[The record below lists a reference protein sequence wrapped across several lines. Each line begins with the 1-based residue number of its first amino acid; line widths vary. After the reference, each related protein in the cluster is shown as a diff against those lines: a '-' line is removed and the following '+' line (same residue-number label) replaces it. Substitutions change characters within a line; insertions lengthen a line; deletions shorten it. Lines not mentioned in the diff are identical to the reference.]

1 MTGSRKPHSAASRSD
16 TQNPSMPPA
25 NQLVEHENPSEPEP
39 QIFYC
44 IRESSLEADFDA
56 LLHDLAIDGFWIVQD
71 TNVLTGRSEREEGRT
86 GSVFLYCIIR
96 LMLKRLRIDGEPA
109 VLTILLEPYHIDPV
123 YRDSFYT
130 VLSHSHMD
138 SKRYSYRLSFF
149 TGEIT
154 ERDWFEFYSSRTG
167 MNECLQ
173 ERFIGSTVLNPE
185 QSGSIGRTL
194 IDPHYLVRM
203 DSSLA
208 TCNGTQGHALR
219 IRVSNFK
226 ITVRGHAL
234 RVRTFPYRM
243 QDGLS
248 MLCAE
253 TTLINL
259 TEYYC
264 NEFGE
269 YPPLKC
275 STIHELEARFTNER
289 TIPARGISYL
299 VASKILAAD
308 GFYPRLYSTDS
319 TPYGNARLHHA
330 LFTYVASG
338 IPVAVNTSK
347 QKEDLGHSILCIGT
361 GPYDTRMWP
370 QAQARAQL
378 VRKPYYDIQKGV
390 ESLNGNLEAVRT
402 RFVSHR
408 TNGQKLRVV
417 LAADLC
423 PSYVVC
429 DDNHVPFQA
438 RPFDNLTL
446 HEGMVNTNI
455 LVGLHRNMVLDAW
468 DIETTL
474 RDVLASKR
482 FGLLTWADDYLASY
496 AKHHRG
502 DFPDVVVR
510 LFLASSR
517 RFKQQRVAKLDVVR
531 SLVYEE
537 VPLPH
542 FVWVAEL
549 YTKESFFAHF
559 CSDTPSPLCSGNAFA
574 ELVFDATSHENERY
588 ESTILIGNYPAKMLT
603 RMPSGA
609 TGYYAISEEYIYRPH
624 GENGADDAMYP
635 DEMEFGIVPYEENLT
650 VFSMP
655 ASMSA
660 PMGVPA

>member
-1 MTGSRKPHSAASRSD
+1 MTSGRTNLSSAPTSASQDQSLSSADRSAKR
-16 TQNPSMPPA
+16 QSP
-25 NQLVEHENPSEPEP
+25 LEREP
-39 QIFYC
+39 QMFYC
-44 IRESSLEADFDA
+44 IRGNSLKADFDV
-56 LLHDLAIDGFWIVQD
+56 LLEDLSLDGFWLVQD
-71 TNVLTGRSEREEGRT
+71 TNVLAGRLEREEGRT
-86 GSVFLYCIIR
+86 GSVFLYSIIR
-96 LMLKRLRIDGEPA
+96 LMLERLYLDGKPA

-149 TGEIT
+149 VGEIT
-154 ERDWFEFYSSRTG
+154 ERNWFDLYSSRTS
-167 MNECLQ
+167 MSELLQ

-194 IDPHYLVRM
+194 IDPNYLVRLGGN
-203 DSSLA
+203 SA
-208 TCNGTQGHALR
+208 TCNGAQGRALR

-234 RVRTFPYRM
+234 HVRTFPYRM

-248 MLCAE
+248 MLCVE

-308 GFYPRLYSTDS
+308 GFHPRLYSTDS
-319 TPYGNARLHHA
+319 TPYGNTRLRHA

-347 QKEDLGHSILCIGT
+347 QGEDLGHSILCIGT
-361 GPYDTRMWP
+361 GPYDMHMWP
-370 QAQARAQL
+370 QAQAQAQL
-378 VRKPYYDIQKGV
+378 VREPYRDVPNSTERFDEG
-390 ESLNGNLEAVRT
+390 LEAART
-402 RFVSHR
+402 RFVHHR

-423 PSYVVC
+423 SSYVVC

-438 RPFDNLTL
+438 RPFDKLTL

-474 RDVLASKR
+474 RDVIASKR
-482 FGLLTWADDYLASY
+482 FGLLTWADDYLAAY
-496 AKHHRG
+496 ADYYYGR
-502 DFPDVVVR
+502 FPDVVVR

-517 RFKQQRVAKLDVVR
+517 RFKQQRVSTLDVVR

-537 VPLPH
+537 IPLPH

-549 YTKESFFAHF
+549 YTKESFFRRF
-559 CSDTPSPLCSGNAFA
+559 CNDAPSPWCPGNAFA

-588 ESTILIGNYPAKMLT
+588 ESAILIGNYPAKMLT

-609 TGYYAISEEYIYRPH
+609 TGFYEISEEYIYRPH
-624 GENGADDAMYP
+624 RGDDADDAMYP
-635 DEMEFGIVPYEENLT
+635 DELEFGIVPFEENLT
-650 VFSMP
+650 VFSTP
-655 ASMSA
+655 ASVSA
-660 PMGVPA
+660 PMEAPS